1 MGFRIGTWFEGEKMQ
16 QQQKKQLANLEYK
29 LYIIQYYYSNVK
41 FLEIDILC
49 KKISLFSGDTCLS
62 I

>member
-1 MGFRIGTWFEGEKMQ
+1 MQ